1 MSTLPKEEKFDHH
14 TFISPLTWRYGSKE
28 MRKVFSEINTRTYW
42 RKIWLSLAEAQSS
55 YGLVSKEEIKDLKSK
70 VTEDHIDLKRSHEIE
85 GKIRHDLMSEIKTY
99 AEQAPIGGGK
109 IHLGA
114 TSADIED
121 NVDIIKFIQALDI
134 ILTRL
139 VNSLNSLSN
148 NITKYSD
155 LPCIAW
161 THLQPAE
168 PTTLGYRFANYAQDI
183 LLDITSIKNLKKDF
197 LKSKGLKGAVGTSAG
212 YKQLL
217 KEKANPRNLEAK
229 VMQQL
234 GLDVFPVTTQ
244 TYPRKVD
251 HLILSV
257 LSSISQSTHKF
268 GLDIRILQS
277 PVFGELS
284 EPLGKSQVGSSTMAF
299 KQNPI
304 TLERMCSLARYVS
317 TLPNVTF
324 MNASFNILERTLDDS
339 ANRRIIIPEAFLA
352 IDECLTL
359 YNKIISNIIINKVRI
374 KQNLERF
381 GIFAATEAILM
392 EMVKKGADRQNIHE
406 KIRLLSFQAWKEI
419 ANGKENPLKDL
430 IMNDP
435 QIKGSISLVML
446 KNLLNSSNYTGDA
459 VNCTKLFVSKSIE
472 PILLKYKER
481 IGIKSKVY
489 Y

>member
-1 MSTLPKEEKFDHH
+1 MPKEEKFDHH
-14 TFISPLTWRYGSKE
+14 TFISPFTWRYGSKE

-42 RKIWLSLAEAQSS
+42 RKIWSSLAEAQSS
-55 YGLVSKEEIKDLKSK
+55 FGLVSKEEVRDLKSK

-85 GKIRHDLMSEIKTY
+85 RKIRHDLMSEIKTY

-121 NVDIIKFIQALDI
+121 NTDIIKLAQALDI

-139 VNSLNSLSN
+139 LNSLNSITN
-148 NITKYSD
+148 NIIKYVD

-183 LLDITSIKNLKKDF
+183 LLDICSIENLKQDF
-197 LKSKGLKGAVGTSAG
+197 LKSKGLKGAVGTSAS

-217 KEKANPRNLEAK
+217 KEKASPMKLEEE

-257 LSSISQSTHKF
+257 LSSISQSIHKF

-339 ANRRIIIPEAFLA
+339 ANRRILIPEGFLA

-359 YNKIISNIIINKVRI
+359 YSKIISNITVNKFRI
-374 KQNLERF
+374 KKNLETF
-381 GIFAATEAILM
+381 GVFSGTEAVLM
-392 EMVKKGADRQNIHE
+392 EMVKRGEDRQQIHE
-406 KIRLLSFQAWKEI
+406 RIRILSFHAWNDI
-419 ANGKENPLKDL
+419 SIGKKNPLKDL
-430 IMNDP
+430 IINDA
-435 QIKGSISLVML
+435 QIKDKIPLVML
-446 KNLLNSSNYTGDA
+446 EDLLDPSKYIGDVVSRTELFVRKSIKPVLSNYT
-459 VNCTKLFVSKSIE
+459 
-472 PILLKYKER
+472 ER
-481 IGIKSKVY
+481 IGKKSKTCY
-489 Y
+489 

>member
-1 MSTLPKEEKFDHH
+1 MLPKEEKFDHH
-14 TFISPLTWRYGSKE
+14 TFISPFTWRYGSKE
-28 MRKVFSEINTRTYW
+28 MRKIFSEIHTRTYW
-42 RKIWLSLAEAQSS
+42 RKIWSSLAEAQSS
-55 YGLVSKEEIKDLKSK
+55 YGLVSKEEVKDLKSK
-70 VTEDHIDLKRSHEIE
+70 MTEDHIDLKRSHEIE
-85 GKIRHDLMSEIKTY
+85 ERIRHDLMSEIKTY
-99 AEQAPIGGGK
+99 AEQALIGGGK

-121 NVDIIKFIQALDI
+121 NVDTIKLLQALDI

-148 NITKYSD
+148 NIIKYSD

-168 PTTLGYRFANYAQDI
+168 PTTLGYRFSNYAQDI
-183 LLDITSIKNLKKDF
+183 LLDITSIENLKQDF

-217 KEKANPRNLEAK
+217 KEKANPKKLEEK

-251 HLILSV
+251 HLILSI

-299 KQNPI
+299 KRNPI
-304 TLERMCSLARYVS
+304 TSERMCSLARYVS

-339 ANRRIIIPEAFLA
+339 ANRRILIPEAFLA
-352 IDECLTL
+352 VDECLTL
-359 YNKIISNIIINKVRI
+359 YNKIISNITVNKFRI
-374 KQNLERF
+374 KKNLETF
-381 GIFAATEAILM
+381 GVFSGTEAVLM
-392 EMVKKGADRQNIHE
+392 EMVKRGEDRQNIHE
-406 KIRLLSFQAWKEI
+406 KIRVLAFQAWNDI
-419 ANGKENPLKDL
+419 SNGKNNPLKNL
-430 IMNDP
+430 IINDP
-435 QIKGSISLVML
+435 QIKEKIPITML
-446 KNLLNSSNYTGDA
+446 KDLLDPSMYIGDA
-459 VNCTKLFVSKSIE
+459 VSRTELFVSKSIK
-472 PILLKYKER
+472 PVLTNYKER
-481 IGIKSKVY
+481 IGKKSKAY

>member
-1 MSTLPKEEKFDHH
+1 
-14 TFISPLTWRYGSKE
+14 

-42 RKIWLSLAEAQSS
+42 RKIWSSLAEAQSS
-55 YGLVSKEEIKDLKSK
+55 FGLVSKEEVRDLKSK
-70 VTEDHIDLKRSHEIE
+70 MTEDHIDLKRSHEIE
-85 GKIRHDLMSEIKTY
+85 RKIRHDLMSEIKTY

-121 NVDIIKFIQALDI
+121 NVDIIKLLQALDI

-148 NITKYSD
+148 NIIKYSN

-183 LLDITSIKNLKKDF
+183 LLDICSVENLKQDF
-197 LKSKGLKGAVGTSAG
+197 LKSKGLKGAVGTSG
-212 YKQLL
+212 SYKQLL
-217 KEKANPRNLEAK
+217 KEKASPMKLEEE

-234 GLDVFPVTTQ
+234 GSDVFPVTTQ

-299 KQNPI
+299 KRNPI
-304 TLERMCSLARYVS
+304 TSERMCSLARYVS
-317 TLPNVTF
+317 ALPNITF
-324 MNASFNILERTLDDS
+324 MNSAFNILERTLDDS
-339 ANRRIIIPEAFLA
+339 ANRRILIPEGFLA

-359 YNKIISNIIINKVRI
+359 YSKIISNITVNKFRI
-374 KQNLERF
+374 KKNLETF
-381 GIFAATEAILM
+381 GVFSGTEAVLM
-392 EMVKKGADRQNIHE
+392 EMVKRGEDRQDIHE
-406 KIRLLSFQAWKEI
+406 KIRVLSFQAWNDVS
-419 ANGKENPLKDL
+419 NGKNNPLKDL
-430 IMNDP
+430 IINDP
-435 QIKGSISLVML
+435 QIKEKIPLSML
-446 KNLLNSSNYTGDA
+446 KDLLDPSMYIGDA
-459 VNCTKLFVSKSIE
+459 VSRTELFVSKSIK
-472 PILLKYKER
+472 PVLTNYKER
-481 IGIKSKVY
+481 IGKKSKTCY
-489 Y
+489 

>member
-1 MSTLPKEEKFDHH
+1 LPKEEKFDHH
-14 TFISPLTWRYGSKE
+14 TFISPFTWRYGSKE

-42 RKIWLSLAEAQSS
+42 RKIWSSLAEAQSS
-55 YGLVSKEEIKDLKSK
+55 YGLVSKEEVRDLKSK
-70 VTEDHIDLKRSHEIE
+70 MTEDHIDLKRSHEIE

-121 NVDIIKFIQALDI
+121 NVDIIKLLQALDI

-148 NITKYSD
+148 NIIKYSD

-183 LLDITSIKNLKKDF
+183 LLDICSIENLKQDF
-197 LKSKGLKGAVGTSAG
+197 LKSKGLKGAVGTSG
-212 YKQLL
+212 SYKQLL
-217 KEKANPRNLEAK
+217 KEKATPMKLEEE

-299 KQNPI
+299 KRNPI
-304 TLERMCSLARYVS
+304 TSERMCSLARYVS
-317 TLPNVTF
+317 TLPNITY
-324 MNASFNILERTLDDS
+324 MNSSFNILERTLDDS
-339 ANRRIIIPEAFLA
+339 ANRRILIPEGFLA

-359 YNKIISNIIINKVRI
+359 YNKIISNITVNKFRI
-374 KQNLERF
+374 KKNLETF
-381 GIFAATEAILM
+381 GVFSGTEAILM
-392 EMVKKGADRQNIHE
+392 EMVKRGEDRQNIHE
-406 KIRLLSFQAWKEI
+406 KIRVLSFQAWNDI
-419 ANGKENPLKDL
+419 SNGKNNPLKDL
-430 IMNDP
+430 IINDP
-435 QIKGSISLVML
+435 QIKEKIPLATL
-446 KNLLNSSNYTGDA
+446 KGLLDPSMYVGD
-459 VNCTKLFVSKSIE
+459 VIGRTELFVSKSIK
-472 PILLKYKER
+472 PVLTNYNER
-481 IGIKSKVY
+481 IGKNSKTCY
-489 Y
+489 

>member
-1 MSTLPKEEKFDHH
+1 MPKEEKFDHH
-14 TFISPLTWRYGSKE
+14 TFISPFTWRYGSSE

-42 RKIWLSLAEAQSS
+42 RKIWSSLAEAQSS
-55 YGLVSKEEIKDLKSK
+55 FGLVSKEEVRDLKSK

-85 GKIRHDLMSEIKTY
+85 RKIRHDLMSEIKTY

-121 NVDIIKFIQALDI
+121 NVDIIKLLKALDI

-148 NITKYSD
+148 NIIKYSN

-183 LLDITSIKNLKKDF
+183 LLDICSVENLKQDF
-197 LKSKGLKGAVGTSAG
+197 LKSKGLKGAVGTSG
-212 YKQLL
+212 SYKQLL
-217 KEKANPRNLEAK
+217 KEKASPMKLEEK

-284 EPLGKSQVGSSTMAF
+284 EPLEKSQVGSSTMAF
-299 KQNPI
+299 KRNPI
-304 TLERMCSLARYVS
+304 TSERMCSLARYVS
-317 TLPNVTF
+317 ALPNITF
-324 MNASFNILERTLDDS
+324 MNSSFNILERTLDDS
-339 ANRRIIIPEAFLA
+339 ANRRILIPEGFLA

-359 YNKIISNIIINKVRI
+359 YSKIISNITVNKFRI
-374 KQNLERF
+374 KKNLETF
-381 GIFAATEAILM
+381 GVFSGTEAVLM
-392 EMVKKGADRQNIHE
+392 EMVKRGEDRQDIHE
-406 KIRLLSFQAWKEI
+406 KIRVLSFQAWNDVS
-419 ANGKENPLKDL
+419 NGKNNPLKDL
-430 IMNDP
+430 IINDP
-435 QIKGSISLVML
+435 QIKEKISLSML
-446 KNLLNSSNYTGDA
+446 KDLLDPSMYIGDA
-459 VNCTKLFVSKSIE
+459 VSRTELFVSKSIK
-472 PILLKYKER
+472 PVLTNYKER
-481 IGIKSKVY
+481 IGKKSETCY
-489 Y
+489 

>member
-1 MSTLPKEEKFDHH
+1 
-14 TFISPLTWRYGSKE
+14 

-42 RKIWLSLAEAQSS
+42 RKIWSSLAEAQSS
-55 YGLVSKEEIKDLKSK
+55 FGLVSKEEVRDLKSK
-70 VTEDHIDLKRSHEIE
+70 MTEDHIDLKRSHEIE
-85 GKIRHDLMSEIKTY
+85 RKIRHDLMSEIKTY

-121 NVDIIKFIQALDI
+121 NVDIIKLLQALDI

-148 NITKYSD
+148 NIIKYSN

-183 LLDITSIKNLKKDF
+183 LLDICSVENLKQDF
-197 LKSKGLKGAVGTSAG
+197 LKSKGLKGAVGTSG
-212 YKQLL
+212 SYKQLL
-217 KEKANPRNLEAK
+217 KEKASPMKLEEE

-299 KQNPI
+299 KRNPI
-304 TLERMCSLARYVS
+304 TSERMCSLARYVS
-317 TLPNVTF
+317 ALPNITF
-324 MNASFNILERTLDDS
+324 MNSAFNILERTLDDS
-339 ANRRIIIPEAFLA
+339 ANRRILIPEGFLA

-359 YNKIISNIIINKVRI
+359 YSKIISNITVNKFRI
-374 KQNLERF
+374 KKNLETF
-381 GIFAATEAILM
+381 GVFSGTEAVLM
-392 EMVKKGADRQNIHE
+392 EMVKRGEDRQDIHE
-406 KIRLLSFQAWKEI
+406 KIRVLSFQAWNDVS
-419 ANGKENPLKDL
+419 NGKNNPLKDL
-430 IMNDP
+430 IINDP
-435 QIKGSISLVML
+435 QIKEKIPLSML
-446 KNLLNSSNYTGDA
+446 KDLLDPSMYIGDA
-459 VNCTKLFVSKSIE
+459 VSRTELFVSKSIK
-472 PILLKYKER
+472 PVLTNYKER
-481 IGIKSKVY
+481 IGKKSKTCY
-489 Y
+489 